1 MDQEI
6 GQEQP
11 IPPFEKIIV
20 LKENDTTRIQ
30 FGPITKDN
38 VETIKKSLETSDM
51 LSTMTL
57 DDNSKTNNLYIHPVD
72 HTSWTNIK
80 VDNNKSDDIMF
91 VIKLPPKSSYT
102 LVSNNNP
109 KKEKIIE
116 PTPSNN
122 VNKLYII
129 IILLLMVIAY
139 LYFNRK

>member
-38 VETIKKSLETSDM
+38 VEQFKKSLETSDM

-57 DDNSKTNNLYIHPVD
+57 DDNSKTNNLYIDPVD

-80 VDNNKSDDIMF
+80 VDNNKNDDLMF
-91 VIKLPPKSSYT
+91 VMKLPPKSSYT
-102 LVSNNNP
+102 IISNNNP

-129 IILLLMVIAY
+129 IVLLLMIIVY